1 MRITYYLPLLF
12 IALVGCSKDSTTET
26 DTEKNFDFLVSDTQ
40 SKNFSAFKLK
50 LATSLITSEL
60 SDYTYEAVSG
70 IKIVYKTVD
79 HDNKPLEASGL
90 LFIPEGF
97 DANGPM
103 VSVQHGTIT
112 SNEQIPSNSELGV
125 NEMTFSAILASL
137 GAVVAIPDYVGYG
150 SSSGHKHPYLHKENL
165 ARSSYDFI
173 QATNEYLDREKIK
186 TNGDLFLAGYSEG
199 GYATMALHQLI
210 EKENKIQ
217 VNHSLPGAGAYDL
230 TAFSKEILSKD
241 EELPFMTTYV
251 WVLEVYNSMFESL
264 KKPLGTYFNE
274 PYASN
279 LSDLKEINAPVDAS
293 LIHSNPQKLF
303 KKEIIDDI
311 VNERETELTKVIAQ
325 NNVHDWKPKAEITL
339 FHGTADEYVYP
350 SNSLS
355 ARDKIKA
362 RGGKINYIELEGKN
376 HEEAS
381 IPYFL
386 EAIKIIIASK

>member
-1 MRITYYLPLLF
+1 
-12 IALVGCSKDSTTET
+12 
-26 DTEKNFDFLVSDTQ
+26 
-40 SKNFSAFKLK
+40 
-50 LATSLITSEL
+50 
-60 SDYTYEAVSG
+60 
-70 IKIVYKTVD
+70 
-79 HDNKPLEASGL
+79 
-90 LFIPEGF
+90 
-97 DANGPM
+97 
-103 VSVQHGTIT
+103 
-112 SNEQIPSNSELGV
+112 
-125 NEMTFSAILASL
+125 
-137 GAVVAIPDYVGYG
+137 
-150 SSSGHKHPYLHKENL
+150 
-165 ARSSYDFI
+165 
-173 QATNEYLDREKIK
+173 
-186 TNGDLFLAGYSEG
+186 
-199 GYATMALHQLI
+199 
-210 EKENKIQ
+210 
-217 VNHSLPGAGAYDL
+217 
-230 TAFSKEILSKD
+230 
-241 EELPFMTTYV
+241 
-251 WVLEVYNSMFESL
+251 MFESL